1 MIEVYP
7 SLFVGCQQDF
17 EAGSFASAE
26 WAIVH
31 ACKEPHH
38 RQALGYTGRA
48 VDRNHPEY
56 LIARRGNRLI
66 LNLVDVAD
74 PRWID
79 NTIMNAAI
87 QFIHENL
94 QNGRFVLVH
103 CNQGCSRAPSIGMLY
118 LGTYTDQ
125 LPRDSFERALAV
137 FKGRYPPFAPAGGVY
152 GFLKS
157 RWTEWGGNP
166 GAGAGV

>member
-7 SLFVGCQQDF
+7 GLFVGCQQDF
-17 EAGSFASAE
+17 EDGSFASRE
-26 WAIVH
+26 WAVVH

-38 RQALGYTGRA
+38 RKALGYTGRA
-48 VDRNHPEY
+48 VDKSHPEY

-79 NTIMNAAI
+79 DSIMNAAI
-87 QFIHENL
+87 QFIQENL
-94 QNGRFVLVH
+94 QNVRSVLVH
-103 CNQGCSRAPSIGMLY
+103 CNQGCSRAPSIAMLY

-137 FKGRYPPFAPAGGVY
+137 FKEKYPLFAPAGGVY
-152 GFLKS
+152 GFLKNQWAGWKS
-157 RWTEWGGNP
+157 NPSNGNDL
-166 GAGAGV
+166 